1 MVGWNKCTILFN
13 YNYNTVSHGTG
24 AVQYGTVSLMSRR
37 YMFDLN
43 ADRLNKYNQALS
55 NIYMV
60 WYFLFNPP
68 AFNLKIHC
76 RAIKGTELF
85 YYRYRYLTIT
95 EFEFNTWNNILILF
109 YLILFY
115 TILFDTITFILF
127 YFCLIYFYL
136 IQFYLNTI
144 LSNSTIRYSTVPSI
158 KQLI

>member
-1 MVGWNKCTILFN
+1 
-13 YNYNTVSHGTG
+13 
-24 AVQYGTVSLMSRR
+24 MSRR
-37 YMFDLN
+37 YMFELN

-55 NIYMV
+55 SIYKV

-68 AFNLKIHC
+68 SFNLKIHC

-85 YYRYRYLTIT
+85 YYRYRYLITIT
-95 EFEFNTWNNILILF
+95 EFEFNTLNNILILF
-109 YLILFY
+109 YLNIFY

-144 LSNSTIRYSTVPSI
+144 LSNSTIR
-158 KQLI
+158 